1 DGERWG
7 TFAYSTDEGLTWTEA
22 AAGYGGYQV
31 NDLVIDGRGRLVAGT
46 WGGVWRSRG
55 PVSVSEESATPPGAP
70 SGAVLDAPYPNPAA
84 GTMTIPLALGQ
95 AATVRVT
102 VVDVLGREVAVV
114 HAGRLAAG
122 RHTLAF
128 DTRGLASGVYVIRA
142 LRDGQL
148 VGTRRVAVATSR

>member
-1 DGERWG
+1 M
-7 TFAYSTDEGLTWTEA
+7 AATDS
-22 AAGYGGYQV
+22 
-31 NDLVIDGRGRLVAGT
+31 
-46 WGGVWRSRG
+46 GVWRTRG
-55 PVSVSEESATPPGAP
+55 SVSVSDESATPPGTP

-84 GTMTIPLALGQ
+84 GTMTIPLALGE

-128 DTRGLASGVYVIRA
+128 DTRALAAGVYVVRA
-142 LRDGQL
+142 EQPSGATT
-148 VGTRRVAVATSR
+148 TRLTVVR